1 MAGPGQLRV
10 TARRLTLLDSLM
22 GMFLTEGFMSF
33 TLDQLAARLHCSKS
47 TLYTLARSKEQ
58 LARAVIVHYF
68 RRSAAAV
75 EAKVAAVDGLVEEY
89 LESVAEELRPAQA
102 AFYRDL
108 DLFPPGREVYEHN
121 VSLAAKR
128 VQQLIAKGVAAG
140 VYRSV
145 NSEFVADLIANA
157 LARIGR
163 GEVGHATGIDDS
175 QAFQLLSDIMMGGL
189 RIAPRA
195 PVARASAPA
204 GTIGDTVST

>member
-1 MAGPGQLRV
+1 MTRPEQLPV
-10 TARRLTLLDSLM
+10 TARRQNLLDSLVDI
-22 GMFLTEGFMSF
+22 FLTEGFMSF
-33 TLDQLAARLHCSKS
+33 TLDQLAERLHCSKS

-58 LARAVIVHYF
+58 LSRAVIVHYF

-75 EAKVAAVDGLVEEY
+75 EAEVAAVDGLVEEY
-89 LESVAEELRPAQA
+89 LDSVADELRLAQA

-121 VSLAAKR
+121 VSLAAQR

-145 NSEFVADLIANA
+145 NSAFVADLIANA
-157 LARIGR
+157 LARIAR

-175 QAFQLLSDIMMGGL
+175 QAFHLLSDIVMGGL
-189 RIAPRA
+189 RITPRVPA
-195 PVARASAPA
+195 SGLRDPARNR
-204 GTIGDTVST
+204 